1 MARAFGSYPKGHWF
15 KSNYRYQIWPVG
27 QVVKTRPFHGCNMGS
42 NPVRVTTWK
51 FSSAGRASALQAEGH
66 RFEPCNFHQHRRHS
80 RKWVPF
86 VVSTR
91 KIKQGLNPAGVKKT
105 SRGLVF
111 SRRLPVGST
120 ETIVVYG
127 STKSFCLSAGAFFIF
142 A

>member
-66 RFEPCNFHQHRRHS
+66 RFEPCNFHQKKKDTIRCLFS
-80 RKWVPF
+80 FP
-86 VVSTR
+86 
-91 KIKQGLNPAGVKKT
+91 KIKRNLREALQVLKFDSNTCRAFLPCIYALTAKN
-105 SRGLVF
+105 SSISLF
-111 SRRLPVGST
+111 SDTP
-120 ETIVVYG
+120 
-127 STKSFCLSAGAFFIF
+127 
-142 A
+142 